1 MRVDCSFDRPER
13 SGSARRPIV
22 EHERKPGSWSAY
34 AHVKKS
40 PIRQTNMIEYV
51 HATILAFH
59 PRTPVSFAT
68 ARSGP
73 SWCLVVTSDTLAV
86 PDVHIRIV
94 EPRPASRRQ
103 PARVHVVRLGQ
114 RTGYRGMPG
123 RYPPCT

>member
-34 AHVKKS
+34 MHVKTS

-59 PRTPVSFAT
+59 PRTPVSYAT

-73 SWCLVVTSDTLAV
+73 SSCLVVTSDTLAV
-86 PDVHIRIV
+86 
-94 EPRPASRRQ
+94 
-103 PARVHVVRLGQ
+103 Q
-114 RTGYRGMPG
+114 RGVYLA
-123 RYPPCT
+123 